1 LSKSRPSRPPR
12 KAKPA
17 KTLVA
22 KRVPDIDAKAFHEFE
37 HDGWQHASDDYH
49 RHFGSLTTQTIGP
62 LLDAVAAALGTSL
75 LDIAS
80 GPGYVAAAAK
90 RRGWAPVG
98 IDFSDA
104 MVAMARKLHP
114 DIDFR
119 IGDAEALNFVDAE
132 FDLAVM
138 NFGILHLSQPD
149 VAIREAYRVL
159 RAGGHFTFTAWA
171 RPEEVAGFRIALR
184 AIEECGDK
192 SVELPPG
199 PPFFRFSDR
208 EECTRVLERSG
219 FADVTVTQLPLVWKL
234 ASPAAVFEAFY
245 RGSARTGGLL
255 RAQPP
260 AALAK
265 VRDAIEKSAA
275 QYASSGYLEIP
286 MPALVVSARK
296 A

>member
-1 LSKSRPSRPPR
+1 MSKSRSQKKP
-12 KAKPA
+12 KPA
-17 KTLVA
+17 KT
-22 KRVPDIDAKAFHEFE
+22 PDIDAKAFHEFE
-37 HDGWQHASDDYH
+37 HNGWQHASDDYH

-62 LLDAVAAALGTSL
+62 LLDAVAAAPGTSL

-104 MVAMARKLHP
+104 MVAMARKLYP

-119 IGDAEALNFVDAE
+119 IGDAEALNFADAE
-132 FDLAVM
+132 FDRAVM
-138 NFGILHLSQPD
+138 NFGILHLPQPD
-149 VAIREAYRVL
+149 VAVREAYRVL
-159 RAGGHFTFTAWA
+159 RAGGHFSFTAWA
-171 RPEEVAGFRIALR
+171 KREEAAGFRIALR
-184 AIEECGDK
+184 AIEEFGDK

-208 EECTRVLERSG
+208 EECARVLERSG

-234 ASPAAVFEAFY
+234 ASPADVFEAFY

-255 RAQPP
+255 REQPP

-265 VRDAIEKSAA
+265 VRDAIEKSSG
-275 QYASSGYLEIP
+275 QYSRGGHLEIP